1 MNVVLKIENDA
12 EMRAYMK
19 DLLRGQMY
27 TEGRREIREAVAE
40 LFEAKVKN
48 ISEQYWQQLMREAA
62 AIAISKEVG
71 RYWDNSVKR
80 RVIREALVAHI
91 DDIFNGKSRE
101 AFVLSCAEQLT
112 KMPK

>member
-19 DLLRGQMY
+19 DLLRGQMD

-48 ISEQYWQQLMREAA
+48 ISEQYWQQLIREAA
-62 AIAISKEVG
+62 AIAINKETAK
-71 RYWDNSVKR
+71 YWDKSIKR
-80 RVIREALVAHI
+80 QIIREALVAHI
-91 DDIFNGKSRE
+91 DDIFNGKSRQE
-101 AFVLSCAEQLT
+101 FILECAKQLT
-112 KMPK
+112 KIP